1 MGAYIKYLPHI
12 IELVKHGMSTYRG
25 QSAGASNEA
34 RVSELEKSAVA
45 VDQQLQTIRS
55 DVDENFRHTREKFE
69 ALASTM
75 QELQAATAQAVKLRT
90 MLYVLVGWNVVIT
103 ILLIVLLARR

>member
-12 IELVKHGMSTYRG
+12 IELVRHGMSTYRG

-34 RVSELEKSAVA
+34 RVVELERSAVA
-45 VDQQLQTIRS
+45 VDQQLQTIRA

-69 ALASTM
+69 ALASTL
-75 QELQAATAQAVKLRT
+75 QELQAATNQAARLRT
-90 MLYVLVGWNVVIT
+90 ILYVLVGWNIVST
-103 ILLIVLLARR
+103 IVLIVLLARR